1 MKKNGY
7 YLNVFVFSILFI
19 LFLTFTVIP
28 VSAQSSSDFSNISPD
43 FVIDY
48 LNKMV
53 KNITQSSIYDIIGFS
68 IGMVVYGIFIF
79 HLYRFISKRDMF
91 SLNLEQRLRGGK
103 LKSSG
108 EKVSAAPKIVSYIS
122 LNIFLFPIVIFVWFL
137 AYSIFMFFLAQDMS
151 LETIFLVSSSIII
164 SVRIAAYY
172 NEDLAR
178 DIAKLLPFVLLGIF
192 ILSPTFFSL
201 DEIKSRL
208 YDIPNFIVQITA
220 FLGIAITIEIILSS
234 LYLIKLK
241 FFGRKEKKDKSSN
254 VEQPI

>member
-1 MKKNGY
+1 MA
-7 YLNVFVFSILFI
+7 FAITPI
-19 LFLTFTVIP
+19 
-28 VSAQSSSDFSNISPD
+28 SAQTPSDFSNGSQD

-48 LNKMV
+48 LNKMI
-53 KNITQSSIYDIIGFS
+53 KNITQSSIYDIVGFS

-91 SLNLEQRLRGGK
+91 SLNIEQRLRGGK

-108 EKVSAAPKIVSYIS
+108 EKVSAAPKIVSHIA
-122 LNIFLFPIVIFVWFL
+122 LNVFIFPIVIFVWFL

-164 SVRIAAYY
+164 AVRIAAYY

-208 YDIPNFIVQITA
+208 YDMPKFIIQITA

-241 FFGRKEKKDKSSN
+241 FFGRREKKDKSSN
-254 VEQPI
+254 TEQPI

>member
-1 MKKNGY
+1 MT
-7 YLNVFVFSILFI
+7 VFVSSILFI
-19 LFLTFTVIP
+19 IFFVFIVTP
-28 VSAQSSSDFSNISPD
+28 VYAQTPFDFSNVSQD

-48 LNKMV
+48 LNKTV
-53 KNITQSSIYDIIGFS
+53 KNITQSSIYDIVGFS

-91 SLNLEQRLRGGK
+91 SLNIEQRLRGGK
-103 LKSSG
+103 FKSSG
-108 EKVSAAPKIVSYIS
+108 EKVSVAPRIVSHIAI
-122 LNIFLFPIVIFVWFL
+122 NVFIFPIVIFVWFL

-151 LETIFLVSSSIII
+151 IETVFLVSSSIII
-164 SVRIAAYY
+164 AVRIAAYY

-208 YDIPNFIVQITA
+208 YEIPNFIIQITT

-241 FFGRKEKKDKSSN
+241 FFGRKEKKDKSSDM
-254 VEQPI
+254 EQPI